1 MQDRINENNLG
12 IAQLKESAE
21 RYRSIHERLVKS
33 LGDPFCNTHCIP
45 DLMREYT
52 ARNAAKASEA
62 VGERVAAMRILE
74 SENAE
79 LSMTIAERRLNGMKV
94 DSKPKD
100 AHSKCLLD
108 PEWKMADDDHSHCL

>member
-1 MQDRINENNLG
+1 MEDIINENNLG

-21 RYRSIHERLVKS
+21 RYRSSHARLVKS
-33 LGDPFCNTHCIP
+33 LGDPFCNKHCIP
-45 DLMREYT
+45 ELMREYT

-94 DSKPKD
+94 DSPKD
-100 AHSKCLLD
+100 AHDKCLLD